1 MFQNFL
7 KITFRNL
14 FRNKIYSGISIFGL
28 AISISC
34 CLLIAL
40 FVFDEL
46 NYDSHQEKKDRIV
59 RLTSILNFNGEINAA
74 LTNLPSGPTL
84 LEEYPEIESYVR
96 FQGAGVEV
104 EFSANDRLFKE
115 NGVWFTDST
124 LFDVFTYDVLEGNP
138 DEALRT
144 PMSIV
149 LVKSLADKLFPDG
162 NALGER
168 VKGNNRF
175 YTVTTII
182 ADPPSNSEIQ
192 VNAFLSINSLP
203 PGYHASRNQDWFRIS
218 LYTFLLFKDKPNI
231 QEFETKLVDFEKKY
245 VQPWSEQN
253 EIVASLEYHITPLSE
268 VHFDQGREYDTPKG
282 NITYI
287 YIFSLL
293 ALFILLIAS
302 INYINLAL
310 AQSNKRAK
318 EVGVRKTLGAA
329 KSSLVSQFL
338 GESLIIA
345 IIASVLGL
353 VLVQIMMSMFN
364 EITGKT
370 FTFADAMNGQV
381 LLALLGVIILIG
393 LLAGSYPA
401 LVLSSFSPAKVL
413 KGLLPKE
420 GGIGGLRKTLILVQF
435 VFSLFMIASTLL
447 IDDQMEFLKSV
458 NLGFDKENIVSLRLP
473 SDTAVQRRT
482 IPWIDELRNDNRVKA
497 VSLSS
502 LPSGQGTGELMF
514 RIERNGTMNE
524 QTVNCLFVDE
534 DFIQVLGLD
543 TLAGRNFNPNIQT
556 DVRQAFIVNETAAK
570 QWGWEDSPIGK
581 RVQWGIEANGAAQ
594 YDGKV
599 VGVVNDFN
607 FLSLHNKL
615 EPIVLCFNPNG
626 SNNLTIKMASGDYT
640 GMIRELETR
649 WNEIAPS
656 HPFEYSFYDDILQ
669 RNYETE
675 MSMHEIFKYF
685 ALISIILASLG
696 LFALVSFSIENR
708 IKEIGIRKVLGAS
721 TPQILWILTKEFM
734 YLLLMAFVL
743 IVPIVIYLMNRWLE
757 EFAYTVEI
765 NPLSFIFSLVIAFT
779 LSGLTIS
786 YHTWRIMRTKPI
798 HALRYE

>member
-28 AISISC
+28 AVSISC

-40 FVFDEL
+40 FVFDEMG
-46 NYDSHQEKKDRIV
+46 YDSHHEKKDRIV
-59 RLTSILNFNGEINAA
+59 RLTSVLNFNGEINAA

-84 LEEYPEIESYVR
+84 LEEYPEVENYVR
-96 FQGAGVEV
+96 FQGAGAEM

-115 NGVWFTDST
+115 NWVWFTDST
-124 LFDVFTYDVLEGNP
+124 LFDVFSYDVLEGNP
-138 DEALRT
+138 GEALRT
-144 PMSIV
+144 PMSMV

-168 VKGNNRF
+168 VKGNNTY
-175 YTVTTII
+175 YTVTAII
-182 ADPPSNSEIQ
+182 ADPPPNSEIR
-192 VNAFLSINSLP
+192 VNAFLSINTLP
-203 PGYHASRNQDWFRIS
+203 PGYHASRNQDWFRIG
-218 LYTFLLFKDKPNI
+218 LYTYLLFKDKPNI
-231 QEFETKLVDFEKKY
+231 PEFEAKLVDFEKKY

-253 EIVASLEYHITPLSE
+253 EIVASLEYHILPLSD
-268 VHFDQGREYDTPKG
+268 VHFDEGREYDLPKG

-345 IIASVLGL
+345 VIASIIGL
-353 VLVQIMMSMFN
+353 IFVQLMMGMFN
-364 EITGKT
+364 EITDKE
-370 FTFADAMNGQV
+370 FAFVDAMNGQV
-381 LLALLGVIILIG
+381 VGALLAIIVLIG

-401 LVLSSFSPAKVL
+401 LVLSSFKPVRVL

-447 IDDQMEFLKSV
+447 IDDQMEYLKSV

-473 SDTAVQRRT
+473 NDTAVQRRT

-502 LPSGQGTGELMF
+502 LPNGRSTGELMF
-514 RIERNGTMNE
+514 RIERDGTMNE

-534 DFIQVLGLD
+534 DFIKVLGLD
-543 TLAGRNFNPNIQT
+543 TLYGRNFNPNIQT
-556 DVRQAFIVNETAAK
+556 DVRQAFIVNETAMK
-570 QWGWEDSPIGK
+570 VWGWEENPLGK

-594 YDGKV
+594 NDGQV

-626 SNNLTIKMASGDYT
+626 SNNLTVKLTSGDYT
-640 GMIRELETR
+640 GMIKELETR
-649 WNEIAPS
+649 WDEIAPA
-656 HPFEYSFYDDILQ
+656 HPFEFSFYDDILQ

-675 MSMHEIFKYF
+675 MSMHEVFKYF

-721 TPQILWILTKEFM
+721 TPQILWILTREFA
-734 YLLLMAFVL
+734 YLLGAAFVV

-757 EFAYTVEI
+757 EFAYTVDI
-765 NPLSFIFSLVIAFT
+765 NPLSFVFALIVAFV

-786 YHTWRIMRTKPI
+786 YHTWRIMKTKPI